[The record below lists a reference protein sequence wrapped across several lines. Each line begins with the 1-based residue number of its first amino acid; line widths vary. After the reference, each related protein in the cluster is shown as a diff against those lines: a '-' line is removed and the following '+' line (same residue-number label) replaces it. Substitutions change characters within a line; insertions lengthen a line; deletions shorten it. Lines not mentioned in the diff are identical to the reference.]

1 VQAFA
6 QRLRAVIKTMVI
18 KTEPSSKMASCPY
31 AAALCDAVQL
41 ARAASVLGKT

>member
-18 KTEPSSKMASCPY
+18 KTEPSSKNG
-31 AAALCDAVQL
+31 QL
-41 ARAASVLGKT
+41 SVCGGIV